1 MPRRHARLLPAWAL
15 APLENLEH
23 TASLVS
29 VASLSRL
36 ASMVTLATLATLPGV
51 AAAAAPP
58 AGAALASTAP
68 LRLERPVVL
77 LGEVHDHPQ
86 QHALRAEAFAALLA
100 TGARPAL
107 VMEQFDRERQAE
119 LDALRAAQPAVDADT
134 LIARVGGPGWHWPF
148 YRPFVELALRHG
160 LPIVAANV
168 SREEARAVMREGL
181 AARGFDPAVPEPVLA
196 GLATLVEDSHCG
208 QVGGAL
214 ARRMALAQVAR
225 DQAMARALEAHAQRG
240 AVLLAGNGHVRT
252 DLGVPVWLTPA
263 ARARSEAIGVVE
275 AGDPT
280 PAFDRRVVTPPHPRG
295 DPCAAFRLPATP
307 PPRQP

>member
-1 MPRRHARLLPAWAL
+1 
-15 APLENLEH
+15 
-23 TASLVS
+23 
-29 VASLSRL
+29 
-36 ASMVTLATLATLPGV
+36 
-51 AAAAAPP
+51 
-58 AGAALASTAP
+58 
-68 LRLERPVVL
+68 LRLERPIVL

-134 LIARVGGPGWHWPF
+134 LIARAGGSGWHWPF
-148 YRPFVELALRHG
+148 YRPFIELALRHG

-181 AARGFDPAVPEPVLA
+181 AARGFDAAVPEPVLA
-196 GLATLVEDSHCG
+196 GLAALVEDGHCG

-252 DLGVPVWLTPA
+252 DVGVPVWLTTA
-263 ARARSEAIGVVE
+263 TRARSEAIGVVE

-295 DPCAAFRLPATP
+295 DPCAAFRLPAAP
-307 PPRQP
+307 PTRQP

>member
-1 MPRRHARLLPAWAL
+1 MPQRLARLLTAWAL
-15 APLENLEH
+15 A
-23 TASLVS
+23 T
-29 VASLSRL
+29 L
-36 ASMVTLATLATLPGV
+36 ASTAILLALPGV
-51 AAAAAPP
+51 AAGAPP
-58 AGAALASTAP
+58 NGATLASPTP
-68 LRLERPVVL
+68 LRLERLIVL
-77 LGEVHDHPQ
+77 LGEVHDHPL

-196 GLATLVEDSHCG
+196 GLAALVEDGHCG

-252 DLGVPVWLTPA
+252 DVGVPVWLSA
-263 ARARSEAIGVVE
+263 ANRARSEAIGVVE

-295 DPCAAFRLPATP
+295 DPCAAFRLPAAP

>member
-1 MPRRHARLLPAWAL
+1 M
-15 APLENLEH
+15 
-23 TASLVS
+23 
-29 VASLSRL
+29 
-36 ASMVTLATLATLPGV
+36 
-51 AAAAAPP
+51 
-58 AGAALASTAP
+58 
-68 LRLERPVVL
+68 L
-77 LGEVHDHPQ
+77 LGEVHDHPP

-134 LIARVGGPGWHWPF
+134 LIARIGGPGWHWPF

-181 AARGFDPAVPEPVLA
+181 AARGFDPGVPEPVLA
-196 GLATLVEDSHCG
+196 GLAALVEDGHCG

-252 DLGVPVWLTPA
+252 DVGVPVWLSA
-263 ARARSEAIGVVE
+263 ATRARSEAIGVVE

-295 DPCAAFRLPATP
+295 DPCAAFRLPTAP
-307 PPRQP
+307 PPRKP

>member
-1 MPRRHARLLPAWAL
+1 MPRRHARLLPAW
-15 APLENLEH
+15 
-23 TASLVS
+23 
-29 VASLSRL
+29 
-36 ASMVTLATLATLPGV
+36 MLATLASTVILLTLPDV
-51 AAAAAPP
+51 AAAAPP
-58 AGAALASTAP
+58 AGEALASPT
-68 LRLERPVVL
+68 LLHLERPIVL

-134 LIARVGGPGWHWPF
+134 LIARAGGSGWHWPF
-148 YRPFVELALRHG
+148 YRPFIELALRHG

-181 AARGFDPAVPEPVLA
+181 AARGFDAAVPEPVLA
-196 GLATLVEDSHCG
+196 GLAALVEDGHCG

-252 DLGVPVWLTPA
+252 DVGVPVWLTTA
-263 ARARSEAIGVVE
+263 TRARSEAIGVVE

-295 DPCAAFRLPATP
+295 DPCAAFRLPAAP
-307 PPRQP
+307 PTRQP